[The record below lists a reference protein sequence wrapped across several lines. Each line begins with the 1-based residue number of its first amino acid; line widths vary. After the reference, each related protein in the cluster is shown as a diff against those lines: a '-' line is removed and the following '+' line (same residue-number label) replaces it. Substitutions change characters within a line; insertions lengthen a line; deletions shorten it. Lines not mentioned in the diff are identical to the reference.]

1 MKKLLLSLVLL
12 TIAAWVA
19 AQDCSDILISE
30 YVEGWNNNKAI
41 EIYNPT
47 PSPIDLTN
55 QYRLIRWSNGDETS
69 DQDIRYVLPLV
80 GTLEPYKVFVIIQD
94 TTFPGQD
101 TMEAPGLKARAN
113 YMAPANYDANT
124 QGCRCVFWNGD
135 DAISLQHNISGTW
148 TDIDI
153 FGEIGVRPLNWQGTT
168 DPVGAWDDTP
178 PYADGQGEYLTKDQ
192 TLVRKHSV
200 KVGIDRDAM
209 NAYGPNSFY
218 ALAEYDSLPNDF
230 FDSLGAH
237 YCDCQYMSIRENR
250 LNLSSRIFP
259 NPANG
264 QKVLITADFE
274 MTKVVLLNLNGLKID
289 EITIDGKQYS
299 YTLPTGLGKGIY
311 LVRIYDQNN
320 RYSSQKLIIL

>member
-12 TIAAWVA
+12 TISAWVA

-69 DQDIRYVLPLV
+69 DQDMRYVLPLV

-101 TMEAPGLKARAN
+101 TMEAPGLKAKAN

-124 QGCRCVFWNGD
+124 QGCRVVFWNGD
-135 DAISLQHNISGTW
+135 DAVSLQHLISDTW

-168 DPVGAWDDTP
+168 DPVGAWDDTA
-178 PYADGQGEYLTKDQ
+178 PYADGQGEYLTKDE
-192 TLVRKHSV
+192 TLKRKSNV

-209 NAYGPNSFY
+209 NLYGSDSFY
-218 ALAEYDSLPNDF
+218 ALAQYDSLGNDF
-230 FDSLGAH
+230 FDSLGFH
-237 YCDCQYMSIRENR
+237 HCDCEILGIHENQPSLR
-250 LNLSSRIFP
+250 SSVFP
-259 NPANG
+259 NPVNG
-264 QKVLITADFE
+264 EKVLITSDFD

-289 EITIDGKQYS
+289 EILIDGRQYA

-320 RYSSQKLIIL
+320 SYSSQKLIIL